1 MILNLLYGFDLFID
15 ILLLQES
22 DKKKNYTFTLINF
35 KWLCFISYYYY
46 HTKLKNRNVIMIN
59 V

>member
-22 DKKKNYTFTLINF
+22 DKKKNYTFTL
-35 KWLCFISYYYY
+35 
-46 HTKLKNRNVIMIN
+46 
-59 V
+59 